1 MGVRVGGWWGDGV
14 VVGQGVMWVVVGG
27 SEGWVGGG
35 GGRRRKGEGMEWL
48 WWWGAGGGGLDGGGG
63 GGGHGCSVPSLLPDK
78 TRARDIWVPP
88 AQHPTGQDM
97 REE

>member
-35 GGRRRKGEGMEWL
+35 GGRRRRGERMEWL
-48 WWWGAGGGGLDGGGG
+48 WWWGASGGGLDGGGG
-63 GGGHGCSVPSLLPDK
+63 GVATAVACHPFSQTRHERGIFGFLLLNIPLGK
-78 TRARDIWVPP
+78 T
-88 AQHPTGQDM
+88 
-97 REE
+97 